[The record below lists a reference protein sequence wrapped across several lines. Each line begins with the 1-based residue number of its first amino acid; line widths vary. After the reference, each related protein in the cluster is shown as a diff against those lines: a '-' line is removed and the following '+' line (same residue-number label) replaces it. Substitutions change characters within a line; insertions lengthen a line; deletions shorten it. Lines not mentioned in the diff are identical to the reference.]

1 MSSNARRSKCPE
13 RIIRA
18 VLAMKKA
25 GVSRAGI
32 SAALGGVAA
41 STLDRILQDTGHLN
55 YNPETIDKIVS
66 GFDEARVADEIG
78 REVEKALG
86 KLQTSK
92 AYMNWLNV
100 SKVANS
106 IPAEE

>member
-1 MSSNARRSKCPE
+1 MSSNVRRSKCPE

-55 YNPETIDKIVS
+55 YNPGTIDKIVS

-92 AYMNWLNV
+92 AYTNWLNV